1 MIISTITIIIVV
13 SRISCVNY
21 LRITIHAQCAAADV
35 LHNTAAA
42 AATAVVN
49 YNSQQVVSNLFIKIG
64 ILYIRIILYRFKIP
78 ATAFT
83 RSYQMTICIPQ
94 HTDVPFP
101 ALFLAVDQYFSLK
114 YRGAVV
120 IIFYIG
126 KHSKCH
132 KHKRVHYC
140 NKR

>member
-1 MIISTITIIIVV
+1 MISTITIIIVV

-21 LRITIHAQCAAADV
+21 LRITIHAQCTAADV
-35 LHNTAAA
+35 LHNAATAT
-42 AATAVVN
+42 TAVVN

-64 ILYIRIILYRFKIP
+64 ILYICIILYRFKIP

-83 RSYQMTICIPQ
+83 RSCQMTVCIPQ

-101 ALFLAVDQYFSLK
+101 AIFLAVDQYYSLK

-120 IIFYIG
+120 TIFYIG

-132 KHKRVHYC
+132 KHKRVHNC